1 MTEFQKADLNGDGK
15 ISQEEWEIHI
25 KRMREAAEDENNR
38 RDAMRRMSYFSLSG
52 MLLFPFSVIITE
64 YFGLSR
70 ASDLLAQ
77 MSNIYYISIAAI
89 VGAYFGFSKP
99 AAKKEKDDA

>member
-1 MTEFQKADLNGDGK
+1 
-15 ISQEEWEIHI
+15 
-25 KRMREAAEDENNR
+25 
-38 RDAMRRMSYFSLSG
+38 

-99 AAKKEKDDA
+99 AAKKEDDK